1 MSRASLRGVDLTR
14 PMAEI
19 IAETGATPAG
29 IWIARKRAGL
39 PCECPAKSSSK
50 VGRSRRA
57 KVERPAK
64 VAPVAVPVVEVAVP
78 VGPRLCRP
86 RSDEEWEREPVV
98 RRTDR

>member
-1 MSRASLRGVDLTR
+1 
-14 PMAEI
+14 MAEI

-57 KVERPAK
+57 KVQRAEKLVSA
-64 VAPVAVPVVEVAVP
+64 APVAVPVVEVAVP
-78 VGPRLCRP
+78 VGPRLCRV